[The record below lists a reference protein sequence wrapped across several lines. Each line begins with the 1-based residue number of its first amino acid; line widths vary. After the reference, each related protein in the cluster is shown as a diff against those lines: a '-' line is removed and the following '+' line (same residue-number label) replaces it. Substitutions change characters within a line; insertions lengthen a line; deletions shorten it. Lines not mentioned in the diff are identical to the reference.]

1 MHCPPILRLSGNFM
15 VDVGRAG
22 SVGPHLQS
30 SFAFLELSDLP
41 WDLKTPHLGSP
52 LPITVFI
59 LALKRII
66 IGLPLNEQY
75 APGLLPIHEF
85 LTDGTE

>member
-41 WDLKTPHLGSP
+41 WDLKTPSPRFPSPHHSLYIGSEKNHHWTS
-52 LPITVFI
+52 I
-59 LALKRII
+59 
-66 IGLPLNEQY
+66 E
-75 APGLLPIHEF
+75 
-85 LTDGTE
+85 